1 MKVIIC
7 GAGQVGFSIARHLA
21 RENNDVTVIERA
33 PDLIDKLHASLD
45 VRVVQGHASHPD
57 MLEQAGAADADMLI
71 AVTQSDEVNMVACQ
85 VGHAVFSVP
94 TKIARIRAQ
103 AYLSPLSRELFN
115 RENLPIDVIIS
126 PEIEVARAIIRR
138 LEVPGAFD
146 MVPFAG
152 DRVRIV
158 GIRLNDDC
166 PLVDTPLRHLTELF
180 PELNTV
186 IVGIIRNERLIVP
199 TGDDQLLVGDS
210 VYVSVDTPHMERTLA
225 AFGHEE
231 EEARRVL
238 VLGGGNVGF
247 FLAREFHRSHPRV
260 NLKMIE
266 RDMTRAEYLSEQL
279 PGIVVLKGDALDTDL
294 LREANVQETQ
304 TVVTVSND
312 DETNILSAV
321 LAKKEGAEKAI
332 TLTNN
337 QTYAALAGTLGID
350 VFVDPRES
358 TVSSILQHM
367 RRGRIRALRSLAG
380 GRAEV
385 VEGEALE
392 TSPLVGRPLR
402 EIRLLDGII
411 IGAIIRGDRVIM
423 PKGATIIEPGDRVVI
438 FATLE
443 RIRKVEEYFSV
454 RLEFF

>member
-21 RENNDVTVIERA
+21 TENNDVTVIERS
-33 PDLIDKLHASLD
+33 PELIDKLRASLD
-45 VRVVQGHASHPD
+45 VRVVQGHASHPT

-103 AYLSPLSRELFN
+103 SYLSPLAADLFK

-158 GIRLNDDC
+158 GIHLAEDC

-180 PELNTV
+180 PNLNTV
-186 IVGIIRNERLIVP
+186 IVGIIRNDRLIVP

-238 VLGGGNVGF
+238 VIGGGNVGF
-247 FLAREFHRSHPRV
+247 FLAREFHRTHPRV
-260 NLKMIE
+260 NIKIIE
-266 RDMTRAEYLSEQL
+266 QDLARAEYLSEQL
-279 PGIVVLKGDALDTDL
+279 PGVVVLRGDALDTDL

-312 DETNILSAV
+312 DETNVLAAV
-321 LAKKEGAEKAI
+321 LAKKEGAQKAI

-337 QTYAALAGTLGID
+337 TTYASLAGTLGID

-367 RRGRIRALRSLAG
+367 RRGRIRGLRSLAG

-392 TSPLVGRPLR
+392 TSPLVGKPLR
-402 EIRLLDGII
+402 EIRLPDGII
-411 IGAIIRGDRVIM
+411 IGAIIRNDQVIM
-423 PKGATIIEPGDRVVI
+423 PRGATIIEPGDRVVI
-438 FATLE
+438 FATSE